1 MKEEQSSLTNRT
13 HLTKFAKRLESAR
26 YSQDICAVKDIVDE
40 LEEYPYKEPYRV
52 ELDRRYGVYDELV
65 DTMLVP
71 AIYEELQAPH
81 PELLFDLGYFIV
93 RRNGK
98 YGIVR
103 SDVVGTE
110 IYPCVCDKIIPYDY
124 YKCIFEQN
132 GHQGFLEVALGSI
145 TVTEILPAIYDSI
158 SEYDERRMH
167 LQLCIDGKVGL
178 YGAQIPLPPIY
189 DGIYIPQ
196 IIGWIKVK
204 YKGQWGYIDKQGT
217 FTDDIDR
224 AFLYVY
230 SRDSSSVI
238 FPHLNAAWNEGG

>member
-1 MKEEQSSLTNRT
+1 MNRT
-13 HLTKFAKRLESAR
+13 LLTEFAKRFESAR
-26 YSQDICAVKDIVDE
+26 YSQDIWAVKGIVDE

-52 ELDRRYGVYDELV
+52 EVDGRYGVYDEIV

-71 AIYEELQAPH
+71 AIYDELQAPH
-81 PELLFDLGYFIV
+81 PEFLFDLGYFIV

-124 YKCIFEQN
+124 YKCIIELN
-132 GHQGFLEVALGSI
+132 GRQGFLEVAHGCI
-145 TVTEILPAIYDSI
+145 KVTEVLPAIYDSI
-158 SEYDERRMH
+158 SGYDERRMH

-189 DGIYIPQ
+189 DGIYIPR

-204 YKGQWGYIDKQGT
+204 YKGQWGYIDKQGS

-230 SRDSSSVI
+230 SRDPSSVT
-238 FPHLNAAWNEGG
+238 FPHLNAALNEGG